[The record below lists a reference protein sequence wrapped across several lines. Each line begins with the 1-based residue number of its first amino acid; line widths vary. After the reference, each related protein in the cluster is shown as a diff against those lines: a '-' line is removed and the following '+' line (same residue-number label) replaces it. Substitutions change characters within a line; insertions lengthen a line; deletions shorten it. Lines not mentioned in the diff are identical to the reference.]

1 MNAQLRELSVEGF
14 EEVLGRVAGP
24 LLTLLRRAA
33 VIDGALRKVL
43 SGAAAGS
50 AEGGGND
57 GLDGSESAAAYSE
70 RVEKQSAGMVQ
81 RVCEL
86 AHDRY
91 ARLLKTRKEVHA
103 RLPLMDFVRMSK
115 SVVEFVHDVQHLSG
129 QPYDALS
136 SELQSHAQ
144 AFLQTTHEASMH
156 KLEAIVEIEQWKQA
170 RFAALCGTVTAL
182 LWGASVCLPAC
193 LCPSPHTLCEPQHRM
208 SFPGLPLLL
217 VPCRWTWLP
226 SSRRSSTPSPVTRCL
241 RSRRASSCACA
252 NKSHS
257 TLLRPLRSCSSTG
270 LDLR

>member
-1 MNAQLRELSVEGF
+1 MNTQLRELSVEGF
-14 EEVLGRVAGP
+14 EEVLGRVAAP

-43 SGAAAGS
+43 SGAAARSS
-50 AEGGGND
+50 AEGGGD
-57 GLDGSESAAAYSE
+57 GPDGSESAAAYSE
-70 RVEKQSAGMVQ
+70 RVEKQCAGMVQ

-115 SVVEFVHDVQHLSG
+115 SIVEFVHDVQHLSG

-170 RFAALCGTVTAL
+170 RPTVRPS
-182 LWGASVCLPAC
+182 GHRHDSVCPAPCLPVPI
-193 LCPSPHTLCEPQHRM
+193 LNEP
-208 SFPGLPLLL
+208 
-217 VPCRWTWLP
+217 
-226 SSRRSSTPSPVTRCL
+226 RRLSVTCDL
-241 RSRRASSCACA
+241 SECAC
-252 NKSHS
+252 
-257 TLLRPLRSCSSTG
+257 TG
-270 LDLR
+270 GRGSRVPGDC